1 MDNRKTIY
9 MPPVAEIL
17 VFGVKDILTTSND
30 AIRFITQKSAP
41 LERGGRLLFL
51 RAERLTG

>member
-17 VFGVKDILTTSND
+17 IFGVKDILTTSND
-30 AIRFITQKSAP
+30 DCKDDVFDGQ
-41 LERGGRLLFL
+41 
-51 RAERLTG
+51 